1 MKYDQHD
8 FEENILGA
16 IKAEDHK
23 RVIDIMLAEIGAM
36 LSNNKAALVKAVV
49 DSGKKIPENISDTD
63 LVKLIVN
70 GITNNNQTFLSNLV
84 AALIKENQQYQNV
97 DATGGI
103 LSGVGNIVSGLSA
116 SISAGL
122 NLKAA
127 QVTSQAGVTE
137 AQDALGASKN
147 NMYASIL
154 QAKAATEQ
162 AKYGLLAA
170 QSTSASSSNTII
182 TVSVVFGV
190 LAVVG
195 GLIYLMTK
203 QSQQN
208 IAAGVA

>member
-1 MKYDQHD
+1 MKYDQHN

-23 RVIDIMLAEIGAM
+23 RVIDIMMAEIGAM
-36 LSNNKAALVKAVV
+36 LSNNKAVLIKAVV
-49 DSGKKIPENISDTD
+49 DSGKPIPANISDEE

-84 AALIKENQQYQNV
+84 TALIKENQQYQNV

-103 LSGVGNIVSGLSA
+103 LSGVGNMVSGVGTA
-116 SISAGL
+116 VAAGL
-122 NLKAA
+122 NLKSA
-127 QVTSQAGVTE
+127 QVTSQAGIIE

-154 QAKAATEQ
+154 QAKAATDQ
-162 AKYGLLAA
+162 AKYGLLAV

-182 TVSVVFGV
+182 TVSVVVGV